1 MRLSA
6 AFLICCSAC
15 FGQWVMS
22 TATSAAVRAIAPDVH
37 SVYSDS
43 RFVYVESA
51 GLSLRSFGGLQANQ
65 YEAPAGPRKLTFRLP
80 RDPRPAA
87 KKVSTPLG
95 VTGVFVT
102 GVPIYNPIGTDSYN
116 DQNIWHRDAVAS
128 AAAGPAIPALPSPIV
143 GFALDGYPIVA
154 VAGVRSSYRLRQI
167 TKRTVLP
174 DGTLLTPGQEGPA
187 VGPEFP
193 LGTFAEDYEYVAGS
207 GDLDEFNGRPTEGS
221 YAYYVTQGWPYLI
234 GGRYYGEPSLDAPG
248 RVSVQRSGEVELWTD
263 RLQIEA
269 NQPVWLSLD
278 FHTRFLEKIH
288 EKPVHLIVVSQD
300 LGDFS
305 HIHPSA
311 SAGDVYSVSHTFSA
325 PGEYWV
331 YADYTAPGGQPSVRR
346 FSLSV
351 GGRAEARLQG
361 GSPAPHVRFEAP
373 LQIEA
378 NRDVAL
384 AFHMDTADLEPWL
397 GAWAHIMI
405 ISRDG
410 AEFIHAHPLENA
422 SVVHSHTAPMVGPSP
437 LTIRTQTGFKS
448 PGEYKVWFQFQRGGE
463 VFTVPFDLTVKASAP
478 VLQNEP
484 KTTPGAIRVTVSR
497 AGFEPARIEVLQNE
511 PIHLA
516 FTRLDAQNCGSEVVF
531 PSLGLRKS
539 LPVGQT
545 VLIDLPARGAGQLS
559 FACGMG
565 MYKGAVVVK

>member
-1 MRLSA
+1 
-6 AFLICCSAC
+6 
-15 FGQWVMS
+15 MS
-22 TATSAAVRAIAPDVH
+22 TATNAAVRAIAPDVH

-51 GLSLRSFGGLQANQ
+51 GLSLRSFGALQANQ

-80 RDPRPAA
+80 RDPQPAA
-87 KKVSTPLG
+87 RKVSTPLG

-102 GVPIYNPIGTDSYN
+102 GVPIYNPIGTESYQ

-128 AAAGPAIPALPSPIV
+128 AAGGAAIPALPSPIV
-143 GFALDGYPIVA
+143 GFARDGYPIVA
-154 VAGVRSSYRLRQI
+154 VSGVRSSYRLRQI

-174 DGTLLTPGQEGPA
+174 DGTVLTPGQEGPP
-187 VGPEFP
+187 VSPEVP

-207 GDLDEFNGRPTEGS
+207 GDLDEFNGRPTEGR
-221 YAYYVTQGWPYLI
+221 YAYYVTQGWPYLM
-234 GGRYYGEPSLDAPG
+234 GPRYYGTPSLDEPG
-248 RVSVQRSGEVELWTD
+248 RVSEQSSGGVDLWTD

-269 NQPVWLSLD
+269 NQPVWLTLD
-278 FHTRFLEKIH
+278 FHSRFLEKIH

-300 LGDFS
+300 LALFS

-311 SAGDVYSVSHTFSA
+311 SAGDVFSVQHTFTP
-325 PGEYWV
+325 PGLYWV

-378 NRDVAL
+378 NRDVSL
-384 AFHMDTADLEPWL
+384 SFHLDTADLEPWL

-405 ISRDG
+405 VSKDG
-410 AEFIHAHPLENA
+410 SEFIHAHPLENA
-422 SVVHSHTAPMVGPSP
+422 GLVHSHSAPTGPSP

-448 PGEYKVWFQFQRGGE
+448 PGEYRLWFQFQRGGE

-478 VLQNEP
+478 VLQIEP
-484 KTTPGAIRVTVSR
+484 KQADGAIRVTVSR
-497 AGFEPARIEVLQNE
+497 SGFEPARIEVLQNE

-545 VLIDLPARGAGQLS
+545 VLVDLPARAAGQLS

-565 MYKGAVVVK
+565 MYKGAVVVR